1 MAATV
6 SKFTDNEI
14 EVKVL
19 VKSWQPQWK
28 QVVVIDR
35 NIVSLILRAKKK
47 QQPEPHVLNRAN
59 SNFDAHY
66 QIRCELSLDVCVVCG
81 VAQRFH
87 V

>member
-19 VKSWQPQWK
+19 VKSWQPLWK

-35 NIVSLILRAKKK
+35 NIVSLILRGKKK
-47 QQPEPHVLNRAN
+47 NKLNHT
-59 SNFDAHY
+59 F
-66 QIRCELSLDVCVVCG
+66 
-81 VAQRFH
+81 
-87 V
+87 